1 MLAPCATASD
11 TQWLD
16 LAALRAIESEWTVLI
31 GRAIAPNVFYEPGF
45 LLSAAAVFCPD
56 AGAVTVRTKAGRLI
70 GLFPMHRDRAR
81 YGGYPAPVCGLV
93 HPYGPLGAP
102 LVDTE
107 FAEMAIAGWL
117 DHLCRTEHGAGA
129 ILLPFFPQHGRL
141 AALLD
146 RAVTERGLRQK
157 HFNRHARAM
166 LVRDREAADERASV
180 GMSKMRKEWRR
191 QRRRLLER
199 GPLEHRIA
207 TTPTETGALLDVFL
221 ALEAKGWKGHAG
233 TAAAQNPGMLGFMR
247 DAVVALARAG
257 QARIDVLR
265 TDGQPV
271 AATVTLFSKDE
282 GWLWKIAFDEDF
294 ARFSP
299 GVQLTL
305 DVSGNLLADPR
316 IARVDSCATPNHPMI
331 DRLWPG
337 RLALSDRMIALR
349 PGFDPRFAVACALE
363 AVRACALPSLRRA
376 RTGLRHVRI
385 RRARAA
391 TGG

>member
-1 MLAPCATASD
+1 MLAPYATASD

-16 LAALRAIESEWTVLI
+16 LAALRAIESEWTALI
-31 GRAIAPNVFYEPGF
+31 GRAIAANVFYEPGF
-45 LLSAAAVFCPD
+45 LLPAAAVFCPD
-56 AGAVTVRTKAGRLI
+56 AGALTVRTKAGRLI

-81 YGGYPAPVCGLV
+81 YGGYRAPVCSLV

-102 LVDTE
+102 LVDAE

-117 DHLCRTEHGAGA
+117 DHLCRTEHRAGA
-129 ILLPFFPQHGRL
+129 VLLLFFPQHGRL

-166 LVRDREAADERASV
+166 LVREREAADEHASAGV
-180 GMSKMRKEWRR
+180 SKIRKEWRR
-191 QRRRLLER
+191 QRRRLSER
-199 GPLEHRIA
+199 GTPEHCVATAPAEIA
-207 TTPTETGALLDVFL
+207 ALLDTFL
-221 ALEAKGWKGHAG
+221 ALEAKGWKGRAG
-233 TAAAQNPGMLGFMR
+233 TAAAQNPDTLGFMR
-247 DAVVALARAG
+247 DAVTALARAG
-257 QARIDVLR
+257 KARIDVLR
-265 TDGQPV
+265 TDVQPI
-271 AATVTLFSKDE
+271 AAAVTLFSKGE

-316 IARVDSCATPNHPMI
+316 IARVDSCATPDHPMI

-337 RLALSDRMIALR
+337 RLALSNRMIALR
-349 PGFDPRFAVACALE
+349 PGFDPRFAIACALE

-376 RTGLRHVRI
+376 RAGLRHLRI